1 MLYVGIDLGGTG
13 IKAGLVNEE
22 GTIVARAECPTGVE
36 RGHEAVIADMAKLAL
51 DVIAK
56 GGATLDEVK
65 AVGIGLPGIQDP
77 RTGHVPFCTN
87 LYWHDVPVV
96 ELMQKV
102 IDKPI
107 YIGNDATVAGLAE
120 SVAGVSKGYST
131 SVFITL
137 GTGVGGGIVI
147 DGKPYSGPN
156 GVGSEIGHIP
166 MDIGGEPCSCGN
178 YGCLERYC
186 SATAVIRMGKQMV
199 LQHPDSLMYDL
210 CGGDVSKLTA
220 KMVFDAARELDDVA
234 MKVFNHYVDYLCK
247 AIYTIIAFLD
257 PEMIVLGGG
266 ISKSGDFLLNAVRE
280 RIPRYLLFKT
290 LPYSRVEIARLGADA
305 GMIGAAMLGRH
316 A

>member
-1 MLYVGIDLGGTG
+1 
-13 IKAGLVNEE
+13 
-22 GTIVARAECPTGVE
+22 
-36 RGHEAVIADMAKLAL
+36 
-51 DVIAK
+51 
-56 GGATLDEVK
+56 
-65 AVGIGLPGIQDP
+65 
-77 RTGHVPFCTN
+77 
-87 LYWHDVPVV
+87 
-96 ELMQKV
+96 
-102 IDKPI
+102 
-107 YIGNDATVAGLAE
+107 
-120 SVAGVSKGYST
+120 
-131 SVFITL
+131 
-137 GTGVGGGIVI
+137 
-147 DGKPYSGPN
+147 
-156 GVGSEIGHIP
+156 

-199 LQHPDSLMYDL
+199 LEHPDSLMYDL